1 MSKSLGNVFACAA
14 IAEAVGGEALRFFCV
29 SHHYRSPVDFE
40 VQLTPDGVR
49 FFSLET
55 ADRDLS
61 YFYET
66 LRKLEPFAVE
76 PGAVM
81 PEAEALLAT
90 ARDALAD
97 DFNTPVVVAALHE
110 AGKLANRLIDQPK
123 GIDKQLRKRTLARL
137 GHDLRAAGVALGI
150 LQLTPSEYL
159 SGRKSRLVKRKK
171 IDIAAVEHK
180 VAERTSARS
189 AKDFAR
195 ADALRKELE
204 AMSIQLL
211 DSPNG
216 TEWTVTD

>member
-1 MSKSLGNVFACAA
+1 M
-14 IAEAVGGEALRFFCV
+14 
-29 SHHYRSPVDFE
+29 
-40 VQLTPDGVR
+40 
-49 FFSLET
+49 
-55 ADRDLS
+55 
-61 YFYET
+61 
-66 LRKLEPFAVE
+66 
-76 PGAVM
+76 
-81 PEAEALLAT
+81 
-90 ARDALAD
+90 
-97 DFNTPVVVAALHE
+97 
-110 AGKLANRLIDQPK
+110 
-123 GIDKQLRKRTLARL
+123 
-137 GHDLRAAGVALGI
+137 ALGI